1 MLLKAAEAGVRTT
14 DLLTAGPFLGVIST
28 FVLVLLFT
36 LFDGVGLTLTAELL
50 VTVDGVGLTLTAELL
65 VTVDGVATALGL
77 EKSDFTGSGFFLMTG
92 FTIFGLFLFVIVEVV
107 VAFVA
112 AFTSN

>member
-1 MLLKAAEAGVRTT
+1 MNVKLCMKFLLVMLLRATEAGVRIT
-14 DLLTAGPFLGVIST
+14 DLLAAGPFLGVMST
-28 FVLVLLFT
+28 PVLALLFT
-36 LFDGVGLTLTAELL
+36 LF
-50 VTVDGVGLTLTAELL
+50 DGVGLTLTAELL

-112 AFTSN
+112 AFTSI